1 MSPPSANSY
10 DILAV
15 YRLESLSECVVRVHA
30 RCSFACDPSGGSILE
45 HPLGRP
51 DLRRCPPSHLTSS
64 FDGEGICSVLSV
76 CEAIP
81 RGNKCSRQFK
91 FLEGHHNLSWSVP
104 VLNWIIWR
112 GVGIVC
118 NVFECASFYA
128 SV

>member
-1 MSPPSANSY
+1 MSSRLLAWFVMGMYPSSANSY

-15 YRLESLSECVVRVHA
+15 YRLEPLSECVVRVHA

-81 RGNKCSRQFK
+81 RGNKCSIQFN
-91 FLEGHHNLSWSVP
+91 FSEGQHNFVMVSSRSQLDVLERRRNCL
-104 VLNWIIWR
+104 
-112 GVGIVC
+112 
-118 NVFECASFYA
+118 
-128 SV
+128 